1 MAPRKLNVLVYTGAG
16 TTIASVRQCI
26 YTLRRLLS
34 PNYAVIPLTESAL
47 LKEPWQSTAVLLVIP
62 GGADLHYCRLL
73 NGPGNRIIAD
83 FVRRGGAYLGFCA
96 GGYYGCARCEFEVGH
111 EDRSMEV
118 IGSRELAFFPG
129 TCRGGAIKGFRYAS
143 EDGARA
149 VRVRADKAN
158 LPGSWEPPETF
169 RLYHN
174 GGGVFVDAAKMK
186 DRGVEVLANFEDDL
200 DVDGGDGK
208 AAVVYCKVSQG
219 HVILTGPHPEFA
231 AVNLEPHP
239 HVEGYNDL
247 IKALG
252 EDDDHRTNFLK
263 ACLEKLGLEVRFEDS
278 SIPSLSKLHLSALD
292 PMEVGGLLVS
302 FDDIITKDEQGE
314 EFIKGENDT
323 FHLEHPDSRW
333 RVDDLR
339 EALQAAHVDDIDE
352 KKVRDDPS
360 KAGAV
365 DGLIDYNKLV
375 KTIIPHETAW
385 PEPKETPYFNHHDFY
400 ASLQEFRRR
409 ETEAYEWG
417 DALLY
422 GEVVTSTNT
431 LLEKNPKLLA
441 RLPTGFTMA
450 ATTQTAGRGRGR
462 NVWIAPPGSLIFST
476 VINHPAHIG
485 ASRPVVFVQYLMA
498 IAIVEAIRGY
508 DGVATP
514 RGGAYADLPVRLKW
528 PNDVYVQ
535 DPSNPWGSEGAGKE
549 KKPNY
554 VKVGG
559 ILTNCAYSN
568 GNYQLV
574 VGVGINTTNA
584 RPTTSLNEMLS
595 AFSQQGRRGGSP
607 AAVAPF
613 RIERFLARL
622 LTRFESLYREFV
634 RHGFTAAMEG
644 RYYDAWLHTGQ
655 DITLEAEGGVRARV
669 VGITRDWGLLK
680 VQELGPDGRLTGRV
694 WALQSDEN
702 SFDFW
707 KGLVKRKV

>member
-1 MAPRKLNVLVYTGAG
+1 
-16 TTIASVRQCI
+16 
-26 YTLRRLLS
+26 
-34 PNYAVIPLTESAL
+34 
-47 LKEPWQSTAVLLVIP
+47 
-62 GGADLHYCRLL
+62 
-73 NGPGNRIIAD
+73 
-83 FVRRGGAYLGFCA
+83 
-96 GGYYGCARCEFEVGH
+96 
-111 EDRSMEV
+111 MEV

-129 TCRGGAIKGFRYAS
+129 TCRGGAFKGFRYAG

-149 VRVRADKAN
+149 VRVKAEKAN
-158 LPGSWEPPETF
+158 LAGPWEPPESF
-169 RLYHN
+169 RLYFN
-174 GGGVFVDAAKMK
+174 GGGVFVDATKMR
-186 DRGVEVLANFEDDL
+186 DRGVEVLASFEDEL

-239 HVEGYNDL
+239 QIEGYDDL
-247 IKALG
+247 IKALA

-263 ACLEKLGLEVRFEDS
+263 ACLEKLGLEIRHESS
-278 SIPSLSKLHLSALD
+278 SIPSLSKLHLSSLD
-292 PMEVGGLLVS
+292 SMEVGGLLVS

-333 RVDDLR
+333 HVDDLR
-339 EALQAAHVDDIDE
+339 EALMAAHVDDIDDRRG
-352 KKVRDDPS
+352 RDDPV

-365 DGLIDYNKLV
+365 DGLVDYNKLV
-375 KTIIPHETAW
+375 KTIVPHESAW

-409 ETEAYEWG
+409 ESEAYEWG
-417 DALLY
+417 DALMY
-422 GEVVTSTNT
+422 GEVVTSTST

-441 RLPTGFTMA
+441 KLPTGFTMA

-462 NVWIAPPGSLIFST
+462 NVWIAPPGSMVFST

-485 ASRPVVFVQYLMA
+485 ATRPVVFVQYLVA
-498 IAIVEAIRGY
+498 IAIVEAVLSY
-508 DGVATP
+508 DGNP
-514 RGGAYADLPVRLKW
+514 KGAYSDLPVRLKW
-528 PNDVYVQ
+528 PNDVYAQ
-535 DPSNPWGSEGAGKE
+535 DPANPWGGE
-549 KKPNY
+549 KGDKPNY

-584 RPTTSLNEMLS
+584 RPTTSLNEVLS
-595 AFSQQGRRGGSP
+595 AFSQRHNL
-607 AAVAPF
+607 APF

-622 LTRFESLYREFV
+622 LTRFESLYRDFV
-634 RHGFTAAMEG
+634 RHGFTREMEE
-644 RYYDAWLHTGQ
+644 RYYDAWLHSGQ
-655 DITLEAEGGVRARV
+655 EITLEAEGGVRARV
-669 VGITRDWGLLK
+669 VGITRDWGLLR
-680 VQELGPDGRLTGRV
+680 VQELSLDGRLTGRV